1 MFKFSRV
8 QKVVITVVVYLVLVQ
23 LLHNVIADLTANT
36 IIINGAKVLTL
47 TTSFLMGLNINNMY
61 KGTDL

>member
-8 QKVVITVVVYLVLVQ
+8 QKGVITVVVYLVLVQ